1 MADKKNMVQVEP
13 KTRYKAYE
21 IDMKRMIGKFTF
33 PVNKDKNEIIE
44 IPILEE
50 DIFGSENDEYKKCQI
65 MRSDCMALSQLCQA
79 YPERNKGEIRD
90 ILFINGEDGWWN
102 IKECKVKIR
111 KGHFAWIKRGEILKA
126 LITKGFLVR
135 KEENEKGELYVKF
148 EESAS
153 MSKNGC
159 MTFIRKDIYDDM
171 EKRITLGLQEP
182 LYSKNT
188 SKNDI
193 APWQDKDNGPIL
205 AKWHAYKGLT
215 MSSGWNVNELFERLY
230 EKKKIQKKIELNKES
245 VVVVSDWGAEVNYSD
260 CWTNIR
266 SNKNA
271 ETEVEYKIKKM
282 SEMDKKDW
290 ENYTG
295 KQKERINYSDGEG
308 FVSEEFGAYLE

>member
-21 IDMKRMIGKFTF
+21 IDMQRMIGKFTF

-102 IKECKVKIR
+102 RKECKVKIR
-111 KGHFAWIKRGEILKA
+111 KGHFAWIKREEILKA

-135 KEENEKGELYVKF
+135 KEKNEKGELYVKF

-159 MTFIRKDIYDDM
+159 MTFIRKDVYDN
-171 EKRITLGLQEP
+171 R
-182 LYSKNT
+182 
-188 SKNDI
+188 
-193 APWQDKDNGPIL
+193 
-205 AKWHAYKGLT
+205 
-215 MSSGWNVNELFERLY
+215 
-230 EKKKIQKKIELNKES
+230 
-245 VVVVSDWGAEVNYSD
+245 
-260 CWTNIR
+260 
-266 SNKNA
+266 
-271 ETEVEYKIKKM
+271 
-282 SEMDKKDW
+282 
-290 ENYTG
+290 
-295 KQKERINYSDGEG
+295 
-308 FVSEEFGAYLE
+308 

>member
-21 IDMKRMIGKFTF
+21 IDMQRMIGKFTF

-50 DIFGSENDEYKKCQI
+50 DIFGSQNDDENINCQI
-65 MRSDCMALSQLCQA
+65 MRLDCMALSQLCQA

-90 ILFINGEDGWWN
+90 ILFINGEDRWWN

-111 KGHFAWIKRGEILKA
+111 KGHFAWIKREEILKA

-159 MTFIRKDIYDDM
+159 MTFIRKDVYDNM

-182 LYSKNT
+182 LYDGKKVNKISSLGRKT
-188 SKNDI
+188 TTVLY
-193 APWQDKDNGPIL
+193 WQNGMPIRVL
-205 AKWHAYKGLT
+205 QCQVAG
-215 MSSGWNVNELFERLY
+215 M
-230 EKKKIQKKIELNKES
+230 
-245 VVVVSDWGAEVNYSD
+245 
-260 CWTNIR
+260 
-266 SNKNA
+266 
-271 ETEVEYKIKKM
+271 
-282 SEMDKKDW
+282 
-290 ENYTG
+290 
-295 KQKERINYSDGEG
+295 
-308 FVSEEFGAYLE
+308 